1 MDMHTVATLPSP
13 SRNRS
18 VPVPRPHRVV
28 PHLLSIDDLGPGA
41 VDDVLDQAAEL
52 KADLPTLSAVP
63 PLAGRSVAM
72 LFEKPSL
79 RTRVSFEVGLAR
91 LGATVVS
98 LTGADVGL
106 GSREPIA
113 DMARSLARYVDAIV
127 VRILSHRSLEELADA
142 AGIPVVNA
150 LTEREHPCQALAD
163 LLTLREHL
171 GTLNG
176 RQLVFV
182 GDGNNVCHSL
192 LLGGA
197 AAGLHVRVATPRG
210 YAPDPSIVDRAEAIG
225 RDTGARIEISDDPS
239 RAVEGADAIYTDVWA
254 SMGSEDQAE
263 IRRWAFR
270 PFRVDAALVARAPG
284 ALVMHCLPAHRGEEI
299 DGDVLESSRSVAFD
313 QAENRLYVQQAVL
326 LRLVSRASRLPA
338 YRDQASPLAA
348 ASRRQGLRAH
358 G

>member
-1 MDMHTVATLPSP
+1 MPQ
-13 SRNRS
+13 
-18 VPVPRPHRVV
+18 PRPVAA
-28 PHLLSIDDLGPGA
+28 HLLSIDDLGPGA
-41 VDDVLDQAAEL
+41 IDDVLDHAADL
-52 KADLPTLSAVP
+52 KATWPSSPVDA
-63 PLAGRSVAM
+63 PLAGRAVAL

-91 LGATVVS
+91 LGATAITM
-98 LTGADVGL
+98 TGADVGL

-127 VRILSHRSLEELADA
+127 VRMLSHRGLEELAEA
-142 AGIPVVNA
+142 AAIPVVNA

-163 LLTLREHL
+163 LLTMREHL
-171 GTLNG
+171 GSLPG

-197 AAGLHVRVATPRG
+197 AAGVHVRVAAPRG
-210 YAPDPSIVDRAEAIG
+210 YAPDPSVVDRAEAIG
-225 RDTGARIEISDDPS
+225 RDTGARIELTDDPM
-239 RAVEGADAIYTDVWA
+239 RAVDGADAIYTDVWA
-254 SMGSEDQAE
+254 SMGSEDQSE

-270 PFRVDAALVARAPG
+270 PFRVDGALVARAPH

-299 DGDVLESSRSVAFD
+299 DADVLERPQSVAFD

-326 LRLVSRASRLPA
+326 LRLLARSGRMVDRRSVAPVRSRVASA
-338 YRDQASPLAA
+338 T
-348 ASRRQGLRAH
+348 H
-358 G
+358 